1 MISEE
6 VASVFCLWFL
16 YIYVIIC
23 SIIIVVNDFKHK
35 DYIGTFCV
43 SALNIV
49 LSIAVIYTTGFWLGW
64 WEVVTIKN

>member
-6 VASVFCLWFL
+6 IASVFCLWFL

-49 LSIAVIYTTGFWLGW
+49 LMDFGLDGG
-64 WEVVTIKN
+64 K